1 MFIKEREDT
10 LILKQEEN
18 NRKCFRRRAT
28 SPNIVMERVENQ
40 NLDFSFE
47 Q

>member
-1 MFIKEREDT
+1 MFLKEREDT

-18 NRKCFRRRAT
+18 NRKCFRRRAA
-28 SPNIVMERVENQ
+28 SLNIVTERVENQ
-40 NLDFSFE
+40 NLDFSFG